1 MSVPPG
7 VAAGHPATA
16 EAGLEI
22 LADGGTAADAAVAAA
37 LASCVAETVM
47 TGILGGGYAA
57 WLDAGSDRA
66 EILDFFVAVPGLGRP
81 RQSPELEE
89 LAVPFGEELVHYF
102 VGAATCAVPG
112 VPAGLEELWRR
123 AGVLPWE
130 RLVEPAIR
138 LARSGVS
145 MPLAH
150 AKCLAML
157 APVMTMREGGRI
169 YAPGGRLLEE
179 GDRLEQPGLAAA
191 LEVIAD
197 EGARTFYEGTMA
209 EALLA
214 LMEERD
220 GLVTTDDLAAY
231 EVVWLEPVEA
241 PYAGVRVQ
249 TRGGLSQLV
258 DTLAALPPLRD
269 ASPADRALTFAR
281 VLAAP
286 LYSGRTYE
294 HTTNLAVVDRDGN
307 ACVLTT
313 SLGLGS
319 GDFLPG
325 YDVHLNSML
334 GESDLLIGPL
344 EPGGRMAS
352 MMSPTIALDAD
363 GLVLA
368 AGAAGGTRLRPAL
381 AQVLSGILDQD
392 LSRRT
397 PSTGLGSTRRA
408 RSSTWSPGSR
418 KRPSSRSRVRASTCA
433 CGASS
438 TTTSAASAPWLGRGR
453 RLIRGGAGRLCR
465 SRERL
470 LDRHP
475 ADVAA
480 ERAAVAQRPGS
491 LADRS
496 AVDRPAAEAADG
508 EGCGTHIE
516 REPRKGENL
525 QRMSRPGR
533 VAARAAAT
541 SSAICATRSSSLANA
556 RSSRSFSQSSS
567 RTRSP

>member
-1 MSVPPG
+1 
-7 VAAGHPATA
+7 
-16 EAGLEI
+16 
-22 LADGGTAADAAVAAA
+22 
-37 LASCVAETVM
+37 
-47 TGILGGGYAA
+47 
-57 WLDAGSDRA
+57 
-66 EILDFFVAVPGLGRP
+66 
-81 RQSPELEE
+81 
-89 LAVPFGEELVHYF
+89 
-102 VGAATCAVPG
+102 
-112 VPAGLEELWRR
+112 
-123 AGVLPWE
+123 
-130 RLVEPAIR
+130 
-138 LARSGVS
+138 

-209 EALLA
+209 KALLA
-214 LMEERD
+214 LMEERE
-220 GLVTTDDLAAY
+220 GLVTPDDLGAY

-294 HTTNLAVVDRDGN
+294 HTTNLTVVDRDGN

-363 GLVLA
+363 GLVLG

-392 LSRRT
+392 LS
-397 PSTGLGSTRRA
+397 
-408 RSSTWSPGSR
+408 
-418 KRPSSRSRVRASTCA
+418 
-433 CGASS
+433 
-438 TTTSAASAPWLGRGR
+438 
-453 RLIRGGAGRLCR
+453 
-465 SRERL
+465 
-470 LDRHP
+470 
-475 ADVAA
+475 
-480 ERAAVAQRPGS
+480 AQE
-491 LADRS
+491 
-496 AVDRPAAEAADG
+496 AVDRPAAPLDG
-508 EGCGTHIE
+508 NDRPSGARVRGSGNRRARGRGIRRAPVERAPPLLRRRQRGGAGGGGGGSAEERVGSVAPMIVCSIGTQ
-516 REPRKGENL
+516 P
-525 QRMSRPGR
+525 
-533 VAARAAAT
+533 T
-541 SSAICATRSSSLANA
+541 
-556 RSSRSFSQSSS
+556 
-567 RTRSP
+567 